1 VTTFEANHLPS
12 ERLAGRLAN
21 RLRLLGEAG
30 QSVWLDFLKRSFVQN
45 DLARM
50 IETDGV
56 KGVTSNPSIFE
67 QAIAESDEY
76 SAAIKEFTAHGAPSL
91 TQTYEHLAITDIKAA
106 ADVLRQV
113 YDATAGRDGYVSLE
127 CSPYLAND
135 TQATIAEAVHL
146 WQSVDRPNLM
156 VKIPATDAGLPAIRA
171 TIGKGINVNVTLLF
185 SVEMYRKVVGAYLG
199 GLEDFHAAG
208 GDISRVASVASV
220 FVSRIDA
227 AIDKAIDALEI
238 PAKGDG
244 LRGKVAIANAK
255 LAYVAY
261 GGLFSDQRWD
271 VLAKA
276 GAHTQRLLW
285 ASTSTKSKSLKD
297 TLYVEALVGR
307 DTVDTIP
314 PKTLDAFR
322 DHGVVQA
329 DAIENGL
336 DDARQTLGALAD
348 IGIDLDVV
356 CHGLV
361 VDGVKLFSDAFDKL
375 LAATAR
381 QTREAAFDA
390 VGATTVAAGSDKARA
405 AIAEEM
411 EAWRSGGR
419 IRRLWAMDATLWTG
433 TDEAKWGGWLR
444 VVDDQIDDLS
454 TASLAGH
461 IREKG
466 FTDLVL
472 LGMGGSSLGPQV
484 LAEVLGSQPGWPRFH
499 MLDSTDPQQ
508 IADLE
513 AAITLDTTVFVTS
526 SKSGSTL
533 EPNIFTDYFWDRV
546 SSCVG
551 KDAVA
556 QHFIAVTD
564 PGSALEK
571 RANAED
577 WSAIFPG
584 IPSIGGRYSVLSNFG
599 RVPAAAIGID
609 VAELERRTL
618 LMERACGPDV
628 PPDQNPGVQLG
639 VALGVA
645 ARSLGRDKVT
655 IVTSPKITALGAW
668 LEQLL
673 AESTGKQGRGLIP
686 MADEPLPDET
696 GFDPSVYGSDRI
708 FTYVELASDFD
719 PAQRAAMAALAS
731 AGHPVVTLT
740 INDPADIGQE
750 FFRWEIA
757 VAVAGSIIGID
768 PFDQPDVEASKIKT
782 RALTDGYENG
792 DNEQGRAPTED
803 QPIYTGEGM
812 KLYADPGNAHAIG
825 QQVSITGYLKRHFG
839 RIEAGDY
846 VALLAYI
853 DRTPAATAQLTMTR
867 ALIRDHTRAATCIGF
882 GPRFLHSTGQ
892 AYKGGPNT
900 GVFVQITCDSA
911 HDIAV
916 PGHGYSFAQV
926 KAAQAK
932 GDLAVLVE
940 RGRRVIRIHL
950 DDAATGLPRLA
961 KAIQDALV

>member
-1 VTTFEANHLPS
+1 VTTLEANRTSNPLQ
-12 ERLAGRLAN
+12 G
-21 RLRLLGEAG
+21 LGGAG
-30 QSVWLDFLKRSFVQN
+30 QSVWLDFLKRSFIQN

-67 QAIAESDEY
+67 QAIADSDEY
-76 SAAIKEFTAHGAPSL
+76 SGAIKDFTAHGAP
-91 TQTYEHLAITDIKAA
+91 TIAQTYEHLVIADIKAA
-106 ADVLRQV
+106 ADVLYSV
-113 YDATAGRDGYVSLE
+113 YEATSGRDGYVSLE

-135 TQATIAEAVHL
+135 TEATIAEAVHL
-146 WQSVDRPNLM
+146 WHSVDRPNLM

-171 TIGKGINVNVTLLF
+171 VIGKGINVNVTLLF
-185 SVEMYRKVVGAYLG
+185 SVDMYRKVAEAYIG
-199 GLEDFHAAG
+199 GLEDFQAAG
-208 GDISRVASVASV
+208 GDISKLASVASF

-227 AIDKAIDALEI
+227 AIDKKIDALET
-238 PAKGDG
+238 PAKGDD

-255 LAYVAY
+255 LAYVKYAD
-261 GGLFSDQRWD
+261 LFAGARWEA
-271 VLAKA
+271 LAKA
-276 GAHTQRLLW
+276 GARTQRLLW

-297 TLYVEALVGR
+297 TLYVEALIGK

-322 DHGVVQA
+322 DHGDVQPDTIA
-329 DAIENGL
+329 TDL
-336 DDARQTLGALAD
+336 DDARKTLAALAD
-348 IGIDLDVV
+348 LGIDLDEV

-375 LAATAR
+375 LGAVAR
-381 QTREAAFDA
+381 QTREAAPDA
-390 VGATTVAAGSDKARA
+390 VGATTLDPGSDAAKA
-405 AIAEEM
+405 AIADEM
-411 EAWRSGGR
+411 DAWRAGGK
-419 IRRLWAMDATLWTG
+419 IRRLWNMDASLWTNA
-433 TDEAKWGGWLR
+433 DEAKWGGWLR
-444 VVDDQIDDLS
+444 VVDDQIDDHS
-454 TASLAGH
+454 VAKLAEH
-461 IREKG
+461 IHDRG

-484 LAEVLGSQPGWPRFH
+484 LAEVLGEKSGWPKFH

-508 IADLE
+508 ITELVG
-513 AAITLDTTVFVTS
+513 AITLNTTVFVTS

-533 EPNIFTDYFWDRV
+533 EPNIFTDYFWDLV
-546 SSCVG
+546 SKSVG

-564 PGSALEK
+564 PGSAMEK
-571 RANAED
+571 RAKD
-577 WSAIFPG
+577 DKWSAIFPG
-584 IPSIGGRYSVLSNFG
+584 IPTIGGRYSVLSNFG
-599 RVPAAAIGID
+599 RVPAAAIGLD
-609 VAELERRTL
+609 VADFERRTL
-618 LMERACGPDV
+618 LMERACGADV
-628 PPDQNPGVQLG
+628 PPEHNPGVQLG

-645 ARSLGRDKVT
+645 AHSLGRDKVT
-655 IVTSPKITALGAW
+655 IVASPKIAALGAW

-673 AESTGKQGRGLIP
+673 AESTGKQGHGLIP
-686 MADEPLPDET
+686 MTDEPL
-696 GFDPSVYGSDRI
+696 GDPAVYGTDRI

-719 PAQRAAMAALAS
+719 PAQRAAMAALAK

-740 INDPADIGQE
+740 INNPEDIGQE

-782 RALTDGYENG
+782 RALTDAYEKG
-792 DNEQGRAPTED
+792 EAPDED
-803 QPIYTGEGM
+803 QPIYTGEGV
-812 KLYADPGNAHAIG
+812 KIFADPGNAAALGHQAS
-825 QQVSITGYLKRHFG
+825 VADYLKRHFG

-846 VALLAYI
+846 AALLAYI
-853 DRTPAATAQLTMTR
+853 DRTPDATAQLTTTR
-867 ALIRDHTRAATCIGF
+867 ALIRDKTKAATCVGF

-900 GVFVQITCDSA
+900 GVFLQITCDNA
-911 HDIAV
+911 QDLAV
-916 PGHGYSFAQV
+916 PGHRYTFAQV

-950 DDAATGLPRLA
+950 DDATTGLPALA
-961 KAIQDALV
+961 KAIQDALA